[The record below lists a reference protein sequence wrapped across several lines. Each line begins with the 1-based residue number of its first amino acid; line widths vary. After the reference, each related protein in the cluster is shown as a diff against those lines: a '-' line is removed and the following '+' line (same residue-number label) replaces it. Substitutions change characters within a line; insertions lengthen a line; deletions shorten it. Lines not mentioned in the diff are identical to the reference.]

1 MGPQESHG
9 WHPIGPIWV
18 LSDSVK
24 EVSLQQ
30 VGSTLTDE

>member
-1 MGPQESHG
+1 MGPQASYG
-9 WHPIGPIWV
+9 RHPIGPILV